1 MEKVLVVKVENQRQ
15 LKIVSREMKV
25 IEVIFVKSENIKI
38 LFQERVS
45 SLVEIVIGKFQIG
58 EKNFEENVLLF
69 S

>member
-1 MEKVLVVKVENQRQ
+1 
-15 LKIVSREMKV
+15 MKV

-45 SLVEIVIGKFQIG
+45 SLVEIAFGKFQI
-58 EKNFEENVLLF
+58 EENNFGENVLLF

>member
-1 MEKVLVVKVENQRQ
+1 
-15 LKIVSREMKV
+15 MKV

-38 LFQERVS
+38 LFQERVL